1 MTDIK
6 LRRLEAADGKA
17 LENLFSFS
25 PDGGQFAISPRYQ
38 IDPYQALI
46 ELAPNS
52 AGVVAELAD
61 TGEIVGVGLVQIEGR
76 LLAGTLVPCAALHS
90 LTVHPSYR
98 QQGIATR
105 LAEWRIAYAREQ
117 MGEGGVILAFIQK
130 GNSGSLAAA
139 EKWGAVRNQHIRNS
153 LIRTRQKP
161 PTAVSDVT
169 IRKAIPAEYEQIAH
183 SLNAFYADYD
193 LYTPHT
199 AKKLTVWL
207 EETPFKR
214 PFRHYYVVVDSK
226 NKILAGLA
234 IAEQFR
240 IVTMH
245 VQNMPAPVR
254 LLNQLVKMVP
264 PDGILRQLS
273 VSKIWYAPE
282 QIAAAQFLWE
292 SMRWQLRDAGSHLL
306 HSYDSRSP
314 VAKIISPPFWMPKG
328 AAVIVGEMTAEM
340 GERLICQS

>member
-1 MTDIK
+1 MTEIS
-6 LRRLEAADGKA
+6 LRRLEPTDGQALAD
-17 LENLFSFS
+17 LFSFS
-25 PDGGQFAISPRYQ
+25 PDGGQFAISPQYQ

-52 AGVVAELAD
+52 AGVVAELPN
-61 TGEIVGVGLVQIEGR
+61 TGEIVGVGLVQIEER
-76 LLAGTLVPCAALHS
+76 LVAGTLTPCAALHS

-98 QQGIATR
+98 RQGIATR
-105 LAEWRIAYAREQ
+105 LAQWRITYAHEQ
-117 MGEGGVILAFIQK
+117 MGEGGAILAFIQK

-161 PTAVSDVT
+161 PTAVSHVT

-183 SLNAFYADYD
+183 SLNAFYGEYD
-193 LYTPHT
+193 LYMPHT
-199 AKKLTVWL
+199 AKTLTAWL
-207 EETPFKR
+207 DETLFKR
-214 PFRHYYVVVDSK
+214 PFRHYYVAVDNK
-226 NKILAGLA
+226 NQPLAGLA

-254 LLNQLVKMVP
+254 LLNKLVKMVP
-264 PDGILRQLS
+264 TDGILRQLS
-273 VSKIWYAPE
+273 VSKLWYAPS
-282 QIAAAQFLWE
+282 QLRAAKFLWE
-292 SMRWQLRDAGSHLL
+292 SMRWQLRDVGAHLL

-314 VAKIISPPFWMPKG
+314 VVKIISPPFWMPKG
-328 AAVIVGEMTAEM
+328 AAVIVGETKAEM
-340 GERLICQS
+340 GERLMCQS